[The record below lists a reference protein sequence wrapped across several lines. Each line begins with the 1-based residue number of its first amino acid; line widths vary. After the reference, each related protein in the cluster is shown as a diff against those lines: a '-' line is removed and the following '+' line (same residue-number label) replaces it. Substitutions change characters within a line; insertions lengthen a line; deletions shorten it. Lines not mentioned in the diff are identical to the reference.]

1 MTWLMIEHG
10 CHRQLNNERKK
21 KFEEAKKTKR
31 KYIVN
36 VKPRRVIWQKRLPA
50 DKVTEDTKQF
60 HELTTSRTTEDE
72 VKQKD
77 QLVGGTGGKKNKR
90 RNHRHHGGTLRCASQ
105 EPPLTADNQ
114 RANKAQIKGIDVPL

>member
-1 MTWLMIEHG
+1 MIEHG

-77 QLVGGTGGKKNKR
+77 QLVGGTGGKKTRAGTIDITEELCDVRAKSHRSPQTIRGLTKR
-90 RNHRHHGGTLRCASQ
+90 R
-105 EPPLTADNQ
+105 
-114 RANKAQIKGIDVPL
+114 

>member
-77 QLVGGTGGKKNKR
+77 QLVGGTGGRKKQETEPSTSR
-90 RNHRHHGGTLRCASQ
+90 RNFAMCEPRATAHRRQSEG
-105 EPPLTADNQ
+105 
-114 RANKAQIKGIDVPL
+114 